1 MAAFLSQLFPG
12 ISTFFAQFAEG
23 PAIPFA
29 RIFLIVLGFVLAYL
43 GFKGTLEP
51 LIMIPMG
58 IGMIAVNCG
67 TLFLSGET
75 AAILGSNIGNLIIAP
90 LVSDPADLVNIMQID
105 FLQPIYNLTFSNG
118 LIACLVFM
126 GIGARSE
133 ISFLL
138 AKPWSSMIIALLGE
152 LGTFVTLVLAVL
164 AFGMA
169 PGEAA
174 AIATIG
180 GADGPMVLFTS
191 LMLAPELF
199 VPIGIIAYLYLS
211 LTYGGYP
218 YIIRLMVPKKYR
230 GIDMY
235 VDFPEVSQKA
245 KFIFIVL
252 VCGLLC
258 LLLPVAAPLFLSFF
272 IGMAVKEAGVT
283 RYTELLENG
292 ISYFATFFLGLLLG
306 VLCEASTILNPVVIK
321 LLILGIVALAI
332 SAVGGLL
339 GGWIMYLWH
348 KRKGEDYNPVIG
360 IAGVSCVPTTA
371 KLAQHAAQ
379 DENPLAMI
387 LPVAMGANI
396 CGVITSAIIAGIF
409 VATIGM
415 VVV

>member
-1 MAAFLSQLFPG
+1 MVSIGDFLTQLFPG
-12 ISTFFAQFAEG
+12 ISTFFQME
-23 PAIPFA
+23 PVIAIA
-29 RIFLIVLGFVLAYL
+29 RLFLIALGFFLAYM

-51 LIMIPMG
+51 LIMVPMG

-67 TLFLSGET
+67 MLFL
-75 AAILGSNIGNLIIAP
+75 ADGSIGNIIIAP
-90 LVSDPADLVNIMQID
+90 LVSDAVELVDIMQVN

-138 AKPWSSMIIALLGE
+138 AKPWSSMTIALFAE
-152 LGTFVTLVLAVL
+152 LGTFVTLILGVL
-164 AFGMA
+164 AFNLS
-169 PGEAA
+169 PEQAA
-174 AIATIG
+174 SIATIG

-191 LMLAPELF
+191 LMLAPEYF
-199 VPIGIIAYLYLS
+199 VPISIIAYLYLS

-218 YIIRLMVPKKYR
+218 YIIKLMVPKKYR

-235 VDFPEVSQKA
+235 VDMPEVSQKS

-252 VCGLLC
+252 VCLILC
-258 LLLPVAAPLFLSFF
+258 LLLPVAAPLILSFF
-272 IGMAVKEAGVT
+272 IGMAVKEAGIS

-306 VLCEASTILNPVVIK
+306 VLCEASTILDPTVIV

-332 SAVGGLL
+332 SAVGGLA
-339 GGWIMYLWH
+339 GGWIMYLIH
-348 KRKGEDYNPVIG
+348 KKKGEDFNPVLG
-360 IAGVSCVPTTA
+360 VAGVSCMPSTA

-379 DENPLAMI
+379 DENPFAMI
-387 LPVAMGANI
+387 LPVAMGCNI

-409 VATIGM
+409 VATISLVG
-415 VVV
+415 

>member
-1 MAAFLSQLFPG
+1 MELLTTLFPG
-12 ISTFFAQFAEG
+12 IGTMLAQE
-23 PAIPFA
+23 PAIAIA
-29 RIFLIVLGFVLAYL
+29 RVVLIVAGFILAYM
-43 GFKGTLEP
+43 GFTRKLEP
-51 LIMIPMG
+51 LIMVPMG
-58 IGMIAVNCG
+58 LGMICVNAG
-67 TLFLSGET
+67 VLFLSD
-75 AAILGSNIGNLIIAP
+75 GSIGTLLLDP
-90 LVSDPADLVNIMQID
+90 LVSDPTELMNILQVNC
-105 FLQPIYNLTFSNG
+105 FQPIYNFMFSNG

-138 AKPWSSMIIALLGE
+138 AKPWTSITIALFAE
-152 LGTFVTLVLAVL
+152 LGTFVTLAVGMG
-164 AFGMA
+164 FGLE
-169 PGEAA
+169 PGQAA
-174 AIATIG
+174 AVATIG

-191 LMLAPELF
+191 LMLSPELF

-218 YIIRLMVPKKYR
+218 YIIKALVPKKYR
-230 GIDMY
+230 GIDVEVY
-235 VDFPEVSQKA
+235 PPEVPQKT
-245 KFIFIVL
+245 KFIFCVV
-252 VCGLLC
+252 VCGVLC
-258 LLLPVAAPLFLSFF
+258 LLLPMAAPLILSFF
-272 IGMAVKEAGVT
+272 IGMAVKEAGVS

-306 VLCEASTILNPVVIK
+306 VLCEASTILNPTVIV
-321 LLILGIVALAI
+321 LLILGIVALAV

-379 DENPLAMI
+379 EENPFAMI

-409 VATIGM
+409 VATISL

>member
-1 MAAFLSQLFPG
+1 MVEFLSQLFPG
-12 ISTFFAQFAEG
+12 ISTFFAQFAES
-23 PAIPFA
+23 PAIAIA
-29 RIFLIVLGFVLAYL
+29 RIFLIALGFLLAYL

-67 TLFLSGET
+67 TLFLEGG
-75 AAILGSNIGNLIIAP
+75 IIGNLIIDP
-90 LVSDPADLVNIMQID
+90 LVSEATALVDIMQVN

-133 ISFLL
+133 IGFLL
-138 AKPWSSMIIALLGE
+138 AKPWSSMGVALFAE
-152 LGTFVTLVLAVL
+152 LGTFVTLILGVAV
-164 AFGMA
+164 FGLS
-169 PGEAA
+169 PEHSA

-218 YIIRLMVPKKYR
+218 YIIKLLVPKKYR

-235 VDFPEVSQKA
+235 VDMPEVSQKS
-245 KFIFIVL
+245 KFIFIL
-252 VCGLLC
+252 IVCALLC
-258 LLLPVAAPLFLSFF
+258 LLLPVAAPLILSFF
-272 IGMAVKEAGVT
+272 IGMAVKEAGVN

-306 VLCEASTILNPVVIK
+306 VLCEASTILDPTVII
-321 LLILGIVALAI
+321 LLILGIIALAI
-332 SAVGGLL
+332 SAVGGLA
-339 GGWIMYLWH
+339 GGWVMYLIH
-348 KRKGEDYNPVIG
+348 KKRGEDYNPVLG

-379 DENPLAMI
+379 DENPFAMI
-387 LPVAMGANI
+387 LPIAMGANI
-396 CGVITSAIIAGIF
+396 SGVITSAIIAGIF

-415 VVV
+415 VG

>member
-1 MAAFLSQLFPG
+1 MVDFLSQLFPG
-12 ISTFFAQFAEG
+12 ISTFFAQFADS
-23 PAIPFA
+23 PAVAIA

-67 TLFLSGET
+67 TLFLEGG
-75 AAILGSNIGNLIIAP
+75 AIGNLIIDP
-90 LVSDPADLVNIMQID
+90 LVSEATALVDIMQVN

-138 AKPWSSMIIALLGE
+138 GKPWSSMGVALFAE
-152 LGTFVTLVLAVL
+152 LGTFVTLILGVA
-164 AFGMA
+164 AFGLT
-169 PGEAA
+169 PEHAA
-174 AIATIG
+174 SIATIG

-218 YIIRLMVPKKYR
+218 YIIKLLVPKKYR

-235 VDFPEVSQKA
+235 VDMPEVSQKS
-245 KFIFIVL
+245 KFIFIII
-252 VCGLLC
+252 VCALLC
-258 LLLPVAAPLFLSFF
+258 LLLPVAAPLILSFF

-306 VLCEASTILNPVVIK
+306 VLCEASTILNPTVVK
-321 LLILGIVALAI
+321 LLILGIIALAI
-332 SAVGGLL
+332 SAVGGLA
-339 GGWIMYLWH
+339 GGWIMYLIH
-348 KRKGEDYNPVIG
+348 KKRGEDYNPVIG

-379 DENPLAMI
+379 DENPFAMI

-396 CGVITSAIIAGIF
+396 SGVITSAIIAGIF

>member
-1 MAAFLSQLFPG
+1 MVEFLTQLFPG
-12 ISTFFAQFAEG
+12 ISTFFTQFADS
-23 PAIPFA
+23 PAVAIA
-29 RIFLIVLGFVLAYL
+29 RICLIVLGFVLAYL

-51 LIMIPMG
+51 LIMVPMG

-67 TLFLSGET
+67 TMFLEGG
-75 AAILGSNIGNLIIAP
+75 AIGNLIIDP
-90 LVSDPADLVNIMQID
+90 LVSEATALVDIMQVN

-138 AKPWSSMIIALLGE
+138 AKPWSSMIIALFAE
-152 LGTFVTLVLAVL
+152 LGTFVTLVLGVL
-164 AFGMA
+164 VFAME
-169 PGEAA
+169 PGQAA
-174 AIATIG
+174 AIASIG

-218 YIIRLMVPKKYR
+218 YIIKLMVPKKYR
-230 GIDMY
+230 AIDMY
-235 VDFPEVSQKA
+235 VDMPEVSQKS
-245 KFIFIVL
+245 KFIFIVI
-252 VCGLLC
+252 VCALLC
-258 LLLPVAAPLFLSFF
+258 LLLPVAAPLMLSFF
-272 IGMAVKEAGVT
+272 IGMAVKEAGIS

-306 VLCEASTILNPVVIK
+306 VLCEASTILNPTVIV
-321 LLILGIVALAI
+321 LLILGIIALAI
-332 SAVGGLL
+332 SAVGGLA

-379 DENPLAMI
+379 DENPFAMI
-387 LPVAMGANI
+387 LPIAMGANI
-396 CGVITSAIIAGIF
+396 SGVITSAIIAGIF
-409 VATIGM
+409 VATISM
-415 VVV
+415 VK

>member
-1 MAAFLSQLFPG
+1 MVSIGDFLTQLFPG
-12 ISTFFAQFAEG
+12 ISTFFQME
-23 PAIPFA
+23 PVIAIA
-29 RIFLIVLGFVLAYL
+29 RLFLIALGFFLAYM

-51 LIMIPMG
+51 LIMVPMG

-67 TLFLSGET
+67 MLFL
-75 AAILGSNIGNLIIAP
+75 ADGSIGNIIIAP
-90 LVSDPADLVNIMQID
+90 LVSDAVELVDIMQVN

-138 AKPWSSMIIALLGE
+138 AKPWSSMIIALFAE
-152 LGTFVTLVLAVL
+152 LGTFVTLILGVL
-164 AFGMA
+164 AFNLS
-169 PGEAA
+169 PEQAA
-174 AIATIG
+174 SIATIG

-191 LMLAPELF
+191 LMLAPEYF
-199 VPIGIIAYLYLS
+199 VPISIIAYLYLS

-218 YIIRLMVPKKYR
+218 YIIKLMVPKKYR

-235 VDFPEVSQKA
+235 VDMPEVSQKS

-252 VCGLLC
+252 VCLILC
-258 LLLPVAAPLFLSFF
+258 LLLPVAAPLILSFF
-272 IGMAVKEAGVT
+272 IGMAVKEAGIS

-306 VLCEASTILNPVVIK
+306 VLCEASTILDPTVIV

-332 SAVGGLL
+332 SAVGGLA
-339 GGWIMYLWH
+339 GGWIMYLIH
-348 KRKGEDYNPVIG
+348 KKKGEDFNPVLG
-360 IAGVSCVPTTA
+360 VAGVSCMPSTA

-379 DENPLAMI
+379 DENPFAMI
-387 LPVAMGANI
+387 LPVAMGCNI

-409 VATIGM
+409 VATISLVG
-415 VVV
+415 

>member
-1 MAAFLSQLFPG
+1 MAEFLTQLFPG
-12 ISTFFAQFAEG
+12 ISTFFADSVE
-23 PAIPFA
+23 PLTSIA
-29 RIFLIVLGFVLAYL
+29 RVVLIVLGFALAYL

-51 LIMIPMG
+51 LIMVPMG

-67 TLFLSGET
+67 TMFVT
-75 AAILGSNIGNLIIAP
+75 ADMQAIIGSDVGNMIIAP
-90 LVSDPADLVNIMQID
+90 LVSDAVDLVNIIQID
-105 FLQPIYNLTFSNG
+105 FLQPIYTLTFSNG

-133 ISFLL
+133 ISYLL
-138 AKPWSSMIIALLGE
+138 AKPWSSMIIALLAE
-152 LGTFVTLVLAVL
+152 LGTFVALVLGVL
-164 AFGMA
+164 VFNME

-174 AIATIG
+174 AIASIG

-191 LMLAPELF
+191 LALAKDLF

-211 LTYGGYP
+211 LTYGCYP
-218 YIIRLMVPKKYR
+218 YIIKLMVPKKYR

-235 VDFPEVSQKA
+235 VDTPEVSQKS

-252 VCGLLC
+252 VCGILC

-272 IGMAVKEAGVT
+272 IGMAVKEAGIG

-306 VLCEASTILNPVVIK
+306 CLCEASTILNPTVVT
-321 LLILGIVALAI
+321 LLILGIIALAF
-332 SAVGGLL
+332 SAVGGLA

-379 DENPLAMI
+379 DENPFAMI

-396 CGVITSAIIAGIF
+396 SGVITSAIIAGIF
-409 VATIGM
+409 VATISM
-415 VVV
+415 VG

>member
-1 MAAFLSQLFPG
+1 MTEFLTQLFPG
-12 ISTFFAQFAEG
+12 ISTFFMVE
-23 PAIPFA
+23 PVIAIA

-67 TLFLSGET
+67 TLILTGET
-75 AAILGSNIGNLIIAP
+75 AEIIGSTIGNRMIAP
-90 LVSDPADLVNIMQID
+90 LVEDPADLVNIMQID

-138 AKPWSSMIIALLGE
+138 AKPWSSMIIALFAE
-152 LGTFVTLVLAVL
+152 LGTFVTLVLGVM
-164 AFGMA
+164 AFDMT
-169 PGEAA
+169 PGAAA

-191 LMLAPELF
+191 LMLSPELF

-218 YIIRLMVPKKYR
+218 YIIKALVPKKYR

-235 VDFPEVSQKA
+235 VDMPEVSQKA
-245 KFIFIVL
+245 KFVFIII

-258 LLLPVAAPLFLSFF
+258 LLLPVAAPLILSFF
-272 IGMAVKEAGVT
+272 IGMAVKEAGVS

-306 VLCEASTILNPVVIK
+306 VLCEASTILNPTVIV
-321 LLILGIVALAI
+321 LLILGIVALAV

-379 DENPLAMI
+379 EENPFAMI

-409 VATIGM
+409 VATISL